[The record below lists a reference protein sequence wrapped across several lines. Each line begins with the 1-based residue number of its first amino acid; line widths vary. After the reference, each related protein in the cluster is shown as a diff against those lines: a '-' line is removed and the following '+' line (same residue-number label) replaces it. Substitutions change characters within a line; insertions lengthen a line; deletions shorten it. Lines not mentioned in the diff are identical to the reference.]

1 MLKVVLGKLVRDNL
15 IVILSMKSNI
25 CFSGARI
32 ILFIAFLLSFGALI
46 GGAWVLFGYYVAY
59 KKDPIYPGIAV
70 FVQNLAIFL
79 RFVTYSFYFHFLFIS
94 ILCFFQHINHE
105 IRP

>member
-1 MLKVVLGKLVRDNL
+1 MLKVVSGKLVCDILLL
-15 IVILSMKSNI
+15 ILLMKLNI
-25 CFSGARI
+25 CFIGARI
-32 ILFIAFLLSFGALI
+32 ILFIAFLLAFGALI

-59 KKDPIYPGIAV
+59 KKDPIYPGVAV

-79 RFVTYSFYFHFLFIS
+79 RFVTSTYFSFSIYFS
-94 ILCFFQHINHE
+94 FFQHINSE